1 MSFDGQMIFV
11 SYLGFVTGGD
21 GLGDFLTAGGRFFP
35 AAPAC
40 STSDPLSG
48 DSTTTDPSRDLISG
62 GVKLRDLMSGG
73 VKLRR
78 ELISG
83 GVKLRELI
91 SGGVKLREWIS
102 GVDFPEEPSSLAL
115 AADPVCGRA
124 KSPGGSS

>member
-1 MSFDGQMIFV
+1 MIFV

-48 DSTTTDPSRDLISG
+48 DSTTKDPSRD
-62 GVKLRDLMSGG
+62 
-73 VKLRR
+73 
-78 ELISG
+78 
-83 GVKLRELI
+83 LI